1 MWDLRI
7 IDTDQSL
14 YIAIA
19 DAMQRDI
26 NLGKLLPGERLPT
39 HRQLAKTVGVNVTT
53 VTRAYKEAER
63 RGLIVSTVGSGT
75 FVSPDLGRSS
85 TFFGSPTT
93 ASTYVEMGMVLPMH
107 YLEPDIRDL
116 LQMTSRK
123 TDWTSFM
130 AYTPPEGC
138 PAHRATG
145 AKWMRELGYPAHPEQ
160 VIVTAGV
167 QHALMCVLSSIF
179 SPGDAIAVDQLT
191 YPAFKSAAARCGLRL
206 EPVSMD
212 AEGMCP
218 IALTSLVNRVP
229 IKGIYTVSVM
239 QNPTTAQM
247 TTARR
252 AAIIDIIRRHDL
264 VLLEDDIYRFMAI
277 DPVAP
282 LSADIPE
289 QSIYF
294 AGVSKAFYAGLR
306 IAFLASPQ
314 KYYARIAQGIVDTM
328 WMAPALNAELVCNC
342 IESGLSEKIIEIKRA
357 EIRKRAGLLAKY
369 FSGMDYS
376 YASDSMFVWL
386 RLPKGRNAREFE
398 KESAELGVHLVAA
411 EEFAVGHAARPDAVR
426 ISLTGAE
433 DYYTFEHGLDV
444 VKRLLNQEIHPVGS
458 IL

>member
-1 MWDLRI
+1 MWELKI

-26 NLGKLLPGERLPT
+26 NLGILIPGERLPT

-63 RGLIVSTVGSGT
+63 RGLIVSTVGNGT
-75 FVSPDLGRSS
+75 FVSPDLGRTS
-85 TFFGSPTT
+85 TFFGPPTT

-107 YLEPDIRDL
+107 TLEPDIRDL
-116 LQMTSRK
+116 LQTISRK
-123 TDWTSFM
+123 TDWSSFM

-145 AKWMRELGYPAHPEQ
+145 AKWMRRLGFPANPEQ

-167 QHALMCVLSSIF
+167 QHALTCVLSSIF

-218 IALTSLVNRVP
+218 IALTSLLKRVP

-239 QNPTTAQM
+239 QNPTNAKMTA
-247 TTARR
+247 TRR
-252 AAIIDIIRRHDL
+252 ADIIDIIRKHEL
-264 VLLEDDIYRFMAI
+264 ILLEDDIYRFMAI
-277 DPVAP
+277 DPVPP

-306 IAFLASPQ
+306 IAFLSAPR
-314 KYYARIAQGIVDTM
+314 KYYARIAQGVVDTL

-342 IESGLSEKIIEIKRA
+342 IESGLSNQIIDIKRA
-357 EIRKRAGLLAKY
+357 EIRKRAALVEQY
-369 FSGMDYS
+369 FCDMEYS
-376 YASDSMFVWL
+376 
-386 RLPKGRNAREFE
+386 
-398 KESAELGVHLVAA
+398 
-411 EEFAVGHAARPDAVR
+411 
-426 ISLTGAE
+426 
-433 DYYTFEHGLDV
+433 
-444 VKRLLNQEIHPVGS
+444 
-458 IL
+458 